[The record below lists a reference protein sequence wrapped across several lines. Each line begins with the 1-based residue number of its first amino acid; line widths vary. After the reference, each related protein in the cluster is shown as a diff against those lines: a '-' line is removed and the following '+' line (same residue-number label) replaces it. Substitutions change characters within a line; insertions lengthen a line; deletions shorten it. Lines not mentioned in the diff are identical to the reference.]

1 MKNLI
6 CFLLIASI
14 GFTACKNNKHVK
26 EIKAVDSLYTV
37 IDSIEKTLASI
48 DTNNIRLTYKTYS
61 ENINLLKKNFKDK
74 KEDSVWSVM
83 TTYGII
89 KKPLKSFI
97 NDYPDFYS
105 EIEYSRHQLDSLK
118 IDINAGNI
126 KDDKI
131 AEYTKTESEAVYN
144 LKQQVEISVSTAKER
159 LKLYDSLNPK
169 VIKVIAKLK
178 KEGKGISS
186 SEDSEEDEDDD

>member
-1 MKNLI
+1 MKNFI

-14 GFTACKNNKHVK
+14 GFTACKSNKHVK

-37 IDSIEKTLASI
+37 IDSIEKTLAGI
-48 DTNNIRLTYKTYS
+48 DTTQIRKTYKTYLD
-61 ENINLLKKNFKDK
+61 NIGLLKKNFKDK

-97 NDYPDFYS
+97 SDYPGYYS
-105 EIEYSRHQLDSLK
+105 EIEYSRNQLDSLK
-118 IDINAGNI
+118 IDINSGNI

-131 AEYTKTESEAVYN
+131 AEYTKTEAEAVN
-144 LKQQVEISVSTAKER
+144 SLKQQVEISVNITKDR

-169 VIKVIAKLK
+169 VIKVIEKLK
-178 KEGKGISS
+178 KEGKGTSS
-186 SEDSEEDEDDD
+186 SAASEEEEED